1 MRKISLVVALA
12 LLLVVGG
19 GLAGCK
25 SDPYAS
31 TNELINAESIYLGQ
45 SDADVQ
51 KALGGEG
58 EIAPCVAGYERDYDA
73 KALNIGFD
81 QEQTTVRRVTMKDAK
96 YSFDGISPTMTMEE
110 GTSLLVE
117 KDFEPEAG
125 SKSRFLK
132 DGIRIILKSI
142 KGEVIDEVT
151 VEIQM

>member
-1 MRKISLVVALA
+1 MRKILLVVAVV
-12 LLLVVGG
+12 LLVVS

-25 SDPYAS
+25 SDPYAA

-58 EIAPCVAGYERDYDA
+58 EVAPCVAGYERGYDE

-81 QEQTTVRRVTMKDAK
+81 QEKATARRITMKDAK

-110 GTSLLVE
+110 GASLLTE

-125 SKSRFLK
+125 SKSRFVK
-132 DGIRIILKSI
+132 EGIRVILKSI